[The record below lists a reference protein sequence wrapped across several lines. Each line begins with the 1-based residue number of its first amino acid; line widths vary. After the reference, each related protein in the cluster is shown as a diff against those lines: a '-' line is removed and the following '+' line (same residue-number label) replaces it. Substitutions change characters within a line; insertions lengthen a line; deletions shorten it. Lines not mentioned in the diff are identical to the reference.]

1 MELFSF
7 NDPKYASQLEFSLDA
22 PKVKQQA
29 LLQMNQVEG
38 FCSESKACV
47 LVDMILKQKP
57 EIVVE
62 IGVWGGKSLIPM
74 ASAVSANRKGVVY
87 GIDPWSNEESLVG
100 VTSDANKSYWSLANH
115 EAVLQSLIQKIGE
128 FGLMPWV
135 RLIRATSEK
144 APPISDIDLL
154 HIDGNHSDETSYLD
168 VTKWGPLVKRGG
180 FIVFDDIGWFENG
193 VPTNARAVEW
203 LDTHCE
209 KVCEFS
215 DSCTWGIW
223 KK

>member
-1 MELFSF
+1 MELISQGALE
-7 NDPKYASQLEFSLDA
+7 NASQLEFTLDA
-22 PKVKQQA
+22 SKVKHQA
-29 LLQMNQVEG
+29 IWRMNQVEG

-47 LVDMILKQKP
+47 LVDLVLKKKP
-57 EIVVE
+57 EIIVE

-74 ASAVSANRKGVVY
+74 ASALAANRKGMIY
-87 GIDPWSNEESLVG
+87 GIDPWSNAESLVG
-100 VTSDANKSYWSLANH
+100 VSSEANKSYWTWADH
-115 EAVLQSLIQKIGE
+115 EAVFLNLVQKLGE
-128 FGLMPWV
+128 FGLFPWV
-135 RLIRATSEK
+135 TLIRATSEN
-144 APPISDIDLL
+144 ASPISDIDLL

-168 VTKWGPLVKRGG
+168 VTKWGPLVKKGG

-193 VPTNARAVEW
+193 VFTNARAVEW

-209 KVCEFS
+209 KVCEFK